1 MAIMDSV
8 KTAMA
13 VLEAIGKTGDVGVS
27 ELSRLLGEPKSTVQR
42 CLETLH
48 EGGWIAP
55 ADLSGRRRWNV
66 TTKVLTLGRSLELVT
81 ILREAARPEMEKLRA
96 ETDETI
102 HLMVREGGHVVL
114 IERLES
120 PLPVRTVRQIG
131 ARAPL
136 HVASNGKAILA
147 SLPKADREAYIAGKL
162 EPFTSRSLLLPEALR
177 ADLEL
182 TARRGFAL
190 SDGELDLEVRAV
202 AAAIL
207 SANDRP
213 VGAMSISC
221 PAQRLPPERVEQFG
235 LLVAAA
241 ARRVSGRLADR

>member
-1 MAIMDSV
+1 
-8 KTAMA
+8 
-13 VLEAIGKTGDVGVS
+13 
-27 ELSRLLGEPKSTVQR
+27 
-42 CLETLH
+42 
-48 EGGWIAP
+48 
-55 ADLSGRRRWNV
+55 
-66 TTKVLTLGRSLELVT
+66 
-81 ILREAARPEMEKLRA
+81 
-96 ETDETI
+96 
-102 HLMVREGGHVVL
+102 MVREGRHVVL

-120 PLPVRTVRQIG
+120 LLPVRTVRQIG

-147 SLPKADREAYIAGKL
+147 ALPKADREAYVSGEL
-162 EPFTSRSLLLPEALR
+162 EPYTSQSLRQPEALR

-207 SANDRP
+207 SGKERP

-241 ARRVSGRLADR
+241 ARRVSERFAEA